1 MNVGDPVP
9 GLYRARRGAGYPW
22 RPVLIFYSCPMDPHT
37 GEPMHR
43 SRILSALIGGKPV
56 DPWRIWTYAAGKL
69 IDRGEYDYLMALSQM
84 PGQPEATPEQR
95 IDLNQLPPVYTRR
108 TPR

>member
-1 MNVGDPVP
+1 MIVDAPVP
-9 GLYRARRGAGYPW
+9 GLYRARRSARHPW
-22 RPVLIFYSCPMDPHT
+22 RPVAIFTPCPMDPHT
-37 GEPMHR
+37 GEPLDR
-43 SRILSALIGGKPV
+43 PRILSALIGGKVV
-56 DPWRIWTYAAGKL
+56 DPWRIWTYAAGKP
-69 IDRGEYDYLMALSQM
+69 ITAEEYSYLMTLSQM